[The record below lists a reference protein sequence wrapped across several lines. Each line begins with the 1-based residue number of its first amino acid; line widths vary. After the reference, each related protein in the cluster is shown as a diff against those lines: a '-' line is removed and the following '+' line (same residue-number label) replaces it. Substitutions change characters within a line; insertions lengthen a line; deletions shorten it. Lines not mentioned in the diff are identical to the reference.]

1 MVDDEPSPPSAEFA
15 GEDFLFHLYRGSELL
30 QDNRVHEAKQEL
42 EHALGLQPRDPKGQD
57 LLAIVYFRLGLYPR
71 AISIYR
77 ELIGA
82 YGQATTPR
90 INLALCY
97 LKTGQPAAARVEL
110 EKVIE
115 RDPSHARAWGYLGL
129 AFQRLGDQ
137 ERAIHAF
144 QAGGHHQMAKRLS
157 DLASPTSMA
166 RSLSTPERE
175 AVSRAATDAFDE
187 LDRKDFQSLRPD
199 ASGDRV
205 SSAGTWSALEP
216 GKESYGV
223 GDRRSLPA
231 IVLPSD
237 SLVPPAS
244 RAPSIVPAP
253 SVPPTPNVPPT
264 PSFAPA
270 PSFAPPARTPRESA
284 PPELAPPA
292 RPLAAF
298 LREPLLV
305 FPRGAATLHPSGS
318 VLLQTGT
325 SEDTGG
331 DHWLA
336 VRMDAVRAMSGQSG
350 LTTRPIPRRVRGR
363 EIDEPLGGAASPLV
377 RLDGATQVVLA
388 PGPGTKL
395 FPILLGDDP
404 LFVRE
409 AALVAL
415 DGDVIYENGRLPTGE
430 GDSSP
435 IVQLRGPGTITLAL
449 PAGFLTME
457 VVPARAVIARGHGL
471 LGWTGRVV
479 PRAIMPSDA
488 PNRAR
493 GLVSLTGE
501 GMVLLDGR

>member
-1 MVDDEPSPPSAEFA
+1 VVDDEPSPPSAEFA

-144 QAGGHHQMAKRLS
+144 QAGGHHQMAKRLA
-157 DLASPTSMA
+157 DLSAQSSAA
-166 RSLSTPERE
+166 RSLTSPERE

-199 ASGDRV
+199 ASGERT
-205 SSAGTWSALEP
+205 SSAGTWAAVEP
-216 GKESYGV
+216 GRESYGV
-223 GDRRSLPA
+223 AERRSLPS

-237 SLVPPAS
+237 SLVPPAA
-244 RAPSIVPAP
+244 RAPSMVPAV
-253 SVPPTPNVPPT
+253 SQ
-264 PSFAPA
+264 SIAPA
-270 PSFAPPARTPRESA
+270 PPLPREST

-292 RPLAAF
+292 VPLAAF

-305 FPRGAATLHPSGS
+305 FPRGVATLHPSGS
-318 VLLQTGT
+318 VLFQTGT
-325 SEDTGG
+325 AELNGG
-331 DHWLA
+331 DIWLA

-350 LTTRPIPRRVRGR
+350 LATRAIPRRVRGR
-363 EIDEPLGGAASPLV
+363 EIDEPLGGTASPLV
-377 RLDGATQVVLA
+377 RLDGATQVVLS

-395 FPILLGDDP
+395 HPILLGDEP

-409 AALVAL
+409 SALIAL
-415 DGDVIYENGRLPTGE
+415 DGEVIYENGRLPTGE

-457 VVPARAVIARGHGL
+457 VVPARAVVARGHGL
-471 LGWTGRVV
+471 LGWTGSVV
-479 PRAIMPSDA
+479 PRSIAPTEA